1 MVASTRHNLVEGR
14 RQASDKEFARFLR
27 YALNSGYELEY
38 HLMIAHDLAVLSED
52 DFSGLMSEAIE
63 VRKMLH
69 GLLNRIKAGASNR

>member
-1 MVASTRHNLVEGR
+1 LVAR
-14 RQASDKEFARFLR
+14 
-27 YALNSGYELEY
+27 
-38 HLMIAHDLAVLSED
+38 SED